1 MTELFTDKF
10 FPRDFNEFVGN
21 SEVVESVKQWAQNW
35 GKGKQQRP
43 LLFYGATGTGKTC
56 LAILTAKMFG
66 WQLFEFNASNFR
78 TKDTVEKIAG
88 SAAQGASFFGKPRL
102 VLLDEVDGLQ
112 GTADRGGAAAISAL
126 LRSAKNPVI
135 LTANDIYSDQKI
147 APLRTQCNLMHFKK
161 INYLSIAKR
170 LREICAL
177 EKIEAE
183 EDALQLLARNC
194 AGDFRSALLDL
205 QTLSLNGKIDSNAV
219 NLLGY
224 RERQQDV
231 FKTIEAIFKGK
242 SLAEI
247 RKARAQSDVSDEM
260 LLRWIEENI
269 PRHFVD
275 GNDTAN
281 AFERLSKADVFNG
294 RIMNRQHYG
303 FLRYSSELMTAGV
316 ALSREHDYHGWIH
329 YQFPLLLRVLS
340 KSKKERNLK
349 KELCKKI
356 GQQTHSSSR
365 AVMAQDLPFIQVFF
379 KEKEKAA
386 RYAAQFDLNEEEIAF
401 LLATK
406 PDTKKVAA
414 IAATAEQLKKEHIAE
429 KRKQFAP
436 LIESAPAE
444 AVEEEKQEQAAEG
457 QTKLL

>member
-1 MTELFTDKF
+1 MKELFTDKF
-10 FPRDFNEFVGN
+10 LPHDFNEFVGN
-21 SEVVESVKQWAQNW
+21 SEVVESVKQWAQDW

-112 GTADRGGAAAISAL
+112 GTADRGGAAAISTL

-170 LREICAL
+170 LRELCAL

-205 QTLSLNGKIDSNAV
+205 QTLSLNGKIDLPAV
-219 NLLGY
+219 QLLGY

-247 RKARAQSDVSDEM
+247 RKARAQSEVSDEM

-329 YQFPLLLRVLS
+329 YQFPQLLRVLS

-356 GQQTHSSSR
+356 GRQTHSSSR
-365 AVMAQDLPFIQVFF
+365 EVMAQDLPFMQVFF

-386 RYAAQFDLNEEEIAF
+386 RFAAQFDLNEEEIAF
-401 LLATK
+401 LLSTK
-406 PDTKKVAA
+406 PETKKVAA
-414 IAATAEQLKKEHIAE
+414 IAAAAEQLKKERIAE

-436 LIESAPAE
+436 PLEQPEEEIG
-444 AVEEEKQEQAAEG
+444 EEKQQQAEEG